1 MDLFFWLSKLY
12 EFIRIRFYRYPKF
25 PLLNLPYVAMKQV
38 IRSMSVSE
46 RIKLSQTSK
55 RMRNYVILSRVVS
68 EYCEVHIRDKYS
80 FLYFSTLNAMFYC
93 GRKLESSTNSEVLT
107 NRDYG
112 IWLNKKGTSLDNVTT
127 IFQRTQSIFPS
138 NYFSLVL
145 YPIKILGADIQ
156 TILSIPCFQKC
167 DHISV
172 YCGFTVTSEFLDA
185 VMDFASFKR
194 DITIRCTNVSLD
206 YCHEKNFETSISYH
220 RPRIILKLSG
230 KAFKFRDIIYGD
242 SRWIHIDYL
251 LSLENSRCVTLERCS
266 LSSEDINILLKH
278 WITSEFN
285 MFKMLK
291 IEFEE
296 DRKGGVVRFC
306 REVLFEGIT
315 VLRAVLRQNPCYL
328 IATNSQNQL
337 KRDIL
342 VCQFHDQ
349 ILKMITESND
359 KIRLVTGINGTPC
372 REVHKV
378 LKLLDK
384 KKELEMNVLDENSLQ
399 ERHILHMQLETYG
412 VCFKDNF
419 AFLQ

>member
-112 IWLNKKGTSLDNVTT
+112 IC
-127 IFQRTQSIFPS
+127 
-138 NYFSLVL
+138 LVL

-206 YCHEKNFETSISYH
+206 YCHE
-220 RPRIILKLSG
+220 